1 MWKPFF
7 NGANSFSPMF
17 PAGIVDPRWELDSG
31 DKQGKEWGASAVAC
45 NKRNELDTREL
56 IMSIERAREKEK
68 SIYRQVNRDVNR
80 MPRRERI
87 TRGHVVPAGKVVA
100 IGDSR
105 LLTCNSKIAMHLPQ
119 KAILPYPWIFSIP
132 IILKFL
138 TDHELNYNF
147 ESTTF
152 ILT

>member
-1 MWKPFF
+1 
-7 NGANSFSPMF
+7 
-17 PAGIVDPRWELDSG
+17 
-31 DKQGKEWGASAVAC
+31 
-45 NKRNELDTREL
+45 
-56 IMSIERAREKEK
+56 MSIERAREKEK

-87 TRGHVVPAGKVVA
+87 TRGHVAPAGKVVA

-119 KAILPYPWIFSIP
+119 KAILPYPRIFSIP
-132 IILKFL
+132 IILKLL
-138 TDHELNYNF
+138 TNHKLNYNF

-152 ILT
+152 ILTLTHGITFQRLLSTLKYELILTQLVEDYHQPVSRIMAQVSCN